1 MNRELSIALAELIRQ
16 IGNFVDKLCETLAD
30 DIQERAETTDEQPE
44 RPPTVRRRR
53 A

>member
-30 DIQERAETTDEQPE
+30 DIQERAETTDEPE